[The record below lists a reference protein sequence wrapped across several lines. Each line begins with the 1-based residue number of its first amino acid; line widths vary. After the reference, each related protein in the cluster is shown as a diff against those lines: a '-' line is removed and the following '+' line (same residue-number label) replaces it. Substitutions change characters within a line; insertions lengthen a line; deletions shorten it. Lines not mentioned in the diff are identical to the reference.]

1 MSLLIPSLRDL
12 VRKHIFNEKRQ
23 YNVREKASR
32 QAGVASVE
40 RREPFTVD
48 LMNDDQS
55 VDRNLWAGAGMS
67 DAVAALDR
75 LAAGFPGRTVALRCR
90 GQVAWSVVG
99 PGKPHEHP

>member
-1 MSLLIPSLRDL
+1 M
-12 VRKHIFNEKRQ
+12 
-23 YNVREKASR
+23 
-32 QAGVASVE
+32 E

-75 LAAGFPGRTVALRCR
+75 LAAALT
-90 GQVAWSVVG
+90 AS
-99 PGKPHEHP
+99 KK